1 MAMGEHRLAAQPDL
15 APGGRLELEARA
27 AVAHPVGG
35 DGGERTSSS
44 RLSRIGTARACR
56 DHPRAA
62 SG

>member
-1 MAMGEHRLAAQPDL
+1 
-15 APGGRLELEARA
+15 
-27 AVAHPVGG
+27 VAHPVGG